1 MEVETPAS
9 SPVVEH
15 SGWRAGLNRNVIV
28 LGLVSLFTD
37 ISSEMLVPIRFLF
50 LVNWMGTPLVLAS
63 LIEGLT
69 EAASSLLKVG
79 VGKRTDRVQRRTP
92 MILLGYSLSNLAK
105 PLIGWVPSWQPALG
119 LLLTDR
125 IGKAIRGAPR
135 DTMIADS
142 VPARYRGKAFG
153 FHRSMDTAGA
163 ALGPLLT
170 ALILSRTSGSLPGVF
185 KWTLV
190 PGVLGILIIPLFLR
204 EKPREAST
212 VPKAAAQ
219 VDVPATP
226 LGRRFW
232 TFTLIWAL
240 FSLGNSSDSFIF
252 LRSVDIDAQLIRL
265 PLYYAAMNVTYALLA
280 TPLGALSD
288 RIGRLP
294 ILILSLGV
302 FALAYAGWNTVTQ
315 SWQILGLF
323 LLYGLY
329 YAATEGIARAFV
341 ADLIPQGR
349 RGVALGWF
357 TAMTGLAVLPANLA
371 AAYLWNHFGHPA
383 PFRYGAL
390 LAAIAAIA
398 LLLCWQALEQ
408 KPVRAA

>member
-1 MEVETPAS
+1 MAAETPAS
-9 SPVVEH
+9 SPPAERP
-15 SGWRAGLNRNVIV
+15 GWRAGLNRNVIV
-28 LGLVSLFTD
+28 LGLVSLCTD

-92 MILLGYSLSNLAK
+92 MILLGYTLSNLAK

-125 IGKAIRGAPR
+125 VGKAIRGAPR
-135 DTMIADS
+135 DTVIADS
-142 VPARYRGKAFG
+142 VAARYRGKAFG

-170 ALILSRTSGSLPGVF
+170 ALILSRTSGSLPTVF

-190 PGVLGILIIPLFLR
+190 PGLLGILIIPLFLR
-204 EKPREAST
+204 EKPRESSNVSQGVAQLN
-212 VPKAAAQ
+212 AA
-219 VDVPATP
+219 P

-252 LRSVDIDAQLIRL
+252 LRSIDIDAQLVRL

-357 TAMTGLAVLPANLA
+357 TAMTGIAVLPANLA
-371 AAYLWNHFGHPA
+371 AAFLWNHFGHRA

-398 LLLCWQALEQ
+398 LLISWQSLER
-408 KPVRAA
+408 KPAIQAH